1 MNIASA
7 LLLAASI
14 LTACGPAPELPVLPT
29 TIAGNLLGPE
39 IKCDGSDQ
47 ACQDRIASGLKVA
60 RASLDKSLPSHPG
73 VTSVHTFPLADQP
86 RTSGG
91 TWFYVL
97 LTLDNGVVSSVLID
111 CGVGMSDPRTCQS
124 MPGTP

>member
-1 MNIASA
+1 MKFTAILA
-7 LLLAASI
+7 LAASI
-14 LTACGPAPELPVLPT
+14 LSACGFAPESPVLPT

-39 IKCDGSDQ
+39 VSCESSDQ
-47 ACQDRIASGLKVA
+47 ACEDRLASGITAA
-60 RASLDKSLPSHPG
+60 RANLDKTLPGHPG

-97 LTLDNGVVSSVLID
+97 LTLENGVVSPVLID
-111 CGVGMSDPRTCQS
+111 CGVGISDPRTCQS
-124 MPGTP
+124 MPRTP

>member
-1 MNIASA
+1 LKFTAI
-7 LLLAASI
+7 LVLTASI
-14 LTACGPAPELPVLPT
+14 LSACGFARGGPELPT

-39 IKCDGSDQ
+39 ISCESSDQ
-47 ACQDRIASGLKVA
+47 ACEDRLASGITAA
-60 RASLDKSLPSHPG
+60 RASLDKTLPGHLG

-91 TWFYVL
+91 IWFYVL
-97 LTLDNGVVSSVLID
+97 LTLEDGVVSPVLID
-111 CGVGMSDPRTCQS
+111 CGVGISDPRTCQS

>member
-1 MNIASA
+1 MKMAHA

-14 LTACGPAPELPVLPT
+14 LAACGPAPEIPVPPI

-39 IKCDGSDQ
+39 IRCEGSDQ
-47 ACQDRIASGLKVA
+47 ACQDRLASGLKAA
-60 RASLDKSLPSHPG
+60 RASLDKTLPGHPG

-97 LTLDNGVVSSVLID
+97 LTLENGVVSSVVID
-111 CGVGMSDPRTCQS
+111 CGVGISDPRTCQS